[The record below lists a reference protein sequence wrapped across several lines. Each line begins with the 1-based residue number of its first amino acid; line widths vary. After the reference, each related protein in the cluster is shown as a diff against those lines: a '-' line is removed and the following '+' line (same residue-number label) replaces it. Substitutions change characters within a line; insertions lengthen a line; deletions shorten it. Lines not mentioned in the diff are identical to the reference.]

1 MSTWQ
6 IVCNRRSRIPVLDI
20 MLHDLAEFGSEAL
33 LIAEFTFV
41 LVVLLILGLAA
52 IPGRVRKRKR

>member
-1 MSTWQ
+1 MSKWQ
-6 IVCNRRSRIPVLDI
+6 IVCNRPGRTPVLDI

-41 LVVLLILGLAA
+41 LVVLLILGLAV

>member
-1 MSTWQ
+1 
-6 IVCNRRSRIPVLDI
+6 V
-20 MLHDLAEFGSEAL
+20 LHDLAEFGSEAL

-41 LVVLLILGLAA
+41 LIVLLILGLAA

>member
-1 MSTWQ
+1 MSTRQ
-6 IVCNRRSRIPVLDI
+6 ILVTRAAKCWSWVL
-20 MLHDLAEFGSEAL
+20 MLHDLAEFGSAVL
-33 LIAEFTFV
+33 LIGEFTFI